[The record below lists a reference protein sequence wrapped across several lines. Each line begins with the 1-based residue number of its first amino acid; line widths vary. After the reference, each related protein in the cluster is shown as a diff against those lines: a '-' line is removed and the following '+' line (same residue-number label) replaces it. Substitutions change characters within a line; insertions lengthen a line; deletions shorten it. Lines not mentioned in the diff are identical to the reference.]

1 MSLEEN
7 KKIAE
12 ADVWYSESGEIEEK
26 LSYYDDNPATWDPLI
41 MAMKYST
48 TTSTVSGFEEVKKFY
63 TWLARL
69 PPVRVIIQRV
79 FGEGDHVAVNASEFV
94 KNRYSIGGIGVEGE
108 GSRSLSSRSQWVVP
122 KLIQLRKEGRNGT

>member
-1 MSLEEN
+1 
-7 KKIAE
+7 
-12 ADVWYSESGEIEEK
+12 
-26 LSYYDDNPATWDPLI
+26 
-41 MAMKYST
+41 MKYST

-79 FGEGDHVAVNASEFV
+79 FGEGDHVAVNASQFV